1 MISLI
6 NMEIHVMRALRYHR
20 YNGDLAIEELPD
32 PAPGT
37 DEVLVRIAAAALNP
51 LDLKLH
57 SGRMQWYFELQLPY
71 AMGTD
76 LAGIVASVGAG
87 VVDFRPGDR
96 VVCRRPPLLGGAVAE
111 LALLPQ
117 GDCAALPPAMSMLEG
132 AAIPT
137 AAGTARAS
145 VIEVAKLKAGQS
157 ILIHAGAGGVGSFA
171 VQFAKLAGAHVIAT
185 ASGDGVE
192 LVRSLGA
199 DEVIDY
205 RAHDFVRAVSDV
217 DVVLDTIGLATQ
229 ERSFDVLKPG
239 GHLVSLVSAPD
250 SDKARTK
257 GVAASRV
264 YYQLRPGQLRALVDE
279 VAAKQV
285 KVLIDSTVPFEQ
297 FPKALDRL
305 GSGRAR
311 GKVVLELAATS
322 RR

>member
-1 MISLI
+1 
-6 NMEIHVMRALRYHR
+6 MRALRYHR
-20 YNGDLAIEELPD
+20 YNGDLAIEEVAD
-32 PAPGT
+32 PAPGA
-37 DEVLVRIAAAALNP
+37 DEVLVRVAAAALNP

-71 AMGTD
+71 TVGSD
-76 LAGIVASVGAG
+76 FAGIVASVGSG

-111 LALLPQ
+111 LALVPQ
-117 GDCAALPPAMSMLEG
+117 ADCAALPPAMSMVEG

-145 VIEVAKLKAGQS
+145 VVEVAKLKAGQS

-205 RAHDFVRAVSDV
+205 RAHDFARAISDV
-217 DVVLDTIGLATQ
+217 DVVLDTIGFATQ

-239 GHLVSLVSAPD
+239 GHLVSIVSAPD
-250 SDKARTK
+250 RDKARTK
-257 GVAASRV
+257 GVAVTRV
-264 YYQLRPGQLRALVDE
+264 YYHLRPGELKTLVDE
-279 VAAKQV
+279 LAAKRL
-285 KVLIDSTVPFEQ
+285 KILIDSTARFEQ
-297 FPKALDRL
+297 FAGALERL
-305 GSGRAR
+305 SSGRAR
-311 GKVVLELAATS
+311 GKVVLEFAAPS
-322 RR
+322 RC